1 MSTYSKF
8 ITIVIL
14 LAAIGGWFGFKHYE
28 SELSKARGTNAK
40 IQMQADLSIGRA
52 NTSLEEANKHIKELD
67 AQIQKDIKDKD
78 AKLDSIGEIEATN
91 TVHNSGKL
99 ITPTIAQIM
108 NPNTPIDKCIF
119 ISTLPFSYEDFRL
132 NVSGDA
138 IKKTFEYTLNQKF
151 EIIVA
156 ETKSNNGA
164 VNNYAE
170 LYELDGSGKRIN
182 KLQLTKFNVY
192 KNPIDPKKFKWWD
205 PAIDILAGGILS
217 TGYNVGLNGNLG
229 VSFFSYGRY
238 RNLDYRFLRL
248 AVGIDKGGLELSL
261 SPAQYNFAQ
270 PLPFVNNLWI
280 TPQIGYNLDVKT
292 YFLGLGIAA
301 LL

>member
-8 ITIVIL
+8 ITIVVL
-14 LAAIGGWFGFKHYE
+14 LAALGGWIGFKYYE
-28 SELSKARGTNAK
+28 TKFHALREYNAK

-67 AQIQKDIKDKD
+67 ASIQKDIKDKD

-99 ITPTIAQIM
+99 TVAQIM

-132 NVSGDA
+132 KASGDA
-138 IKKTFEYTLNQKF
+138 IKKTFEYSLNQKF

-156 ETKSNNGA
+156 ETKIKNG

-205 PAIDILAGGILS
+205 PAVDILAGGIIE
-217 TGYNVGLNGNLG
+217 TGYNIGLNGNLG

-248 AVGIDKGGLELSL
+248 AVGIDKGGLELSF
-261 SPAQYNFAQ
+261 SPVQYNFAQ
-270 PLPFVNNLWI
+270 PIPFINNLWI
-280 TPQIGYNLDVKT
+280 TPQLGYNLDVKT